1 MSKGPLT
8 PTLSLQGRGR
18 LLKRVVR
25 GLRDDYFVFLLF
37 PNTQY
42 PIPNTQYPMPDT
54 RIPPRSGYRSLS
66 GMPFAFSNHAAASLS
81 LGARQS
87 PRGESDPPEPTLGPL
102 GMQERLNWLVWKN
115 RWR

>member
-1 MSKGPLT
+1 MI
-8 PTLSLQGRGR
+8 TL
-18 LLKRVVR
+18 
-25 GLRDDYFVFLLF
+25 FLLF

-42 PIPNTQYPMPDT
+42 PMPES
-54 RIPPRSGYRSLS
+54 RREAAHRSRSGIPL
-66 GMPFAFSNHAAASLS
+66 AFSSHAAASPS